1 MNFKSVYVSGLL
13 AVWPVMQGMA
23 QSELIKFGDFD
34 QWIVRNI
41 KESGIIGGDTKQSGR
56 GVEREQ
62 GLYESGRFAVGN
74 VECDGQGLRNHQDEY
89 FGLSGETGRRLLCPP
104 GDSCRE
110 SESHG
115 NCEYRSVGSRFC
127 FSGQRA
133 RTDYQYVQSDEQIG
147 CGHTFYQTSA
157 GYQFRL

>member
-41 KESGIIGGDTKQSGR
+41 KERHYRWRYQTVVRNRSGR
-56 GVEREQ
+56 GLEREQ

-89 FGLSGETGRRLLCPP
+89 FGLPGEAGRRLLCPP

-115 NCEYRSVGSRFC
+115 NCEYRSVGSRFTVLFFWAAC
-127 FSGQRA
+127 PN
-133 RTDYQYVQSDEQIG
+133 
-147 CGHTFYQTSA
+147 
-157 GYQFRL
+157 RLPIRPIR